1 MSTSETLSGSLF
13 SNAAFLVGESLKLFL
28 GADKTKGEEYLSN
41 IVKNKIF
48 ECIYTMIN

>member
-13 SNAAFLVGESLKLFL
+13 SNAAFLGESLKLFL
-28 GADKTKGEEYLSN
+28 KADKTKGEEYLSN